1 MCPVQKNKKS
11 LWNILFL
18 LLLVFLTFYY
28 IFRKHELGAL
38 LKTMSE
44 ANPLYLALGFAL
56 MFVFVASE
64 GYGIK
69 VLLNSLDY
77 KLSYMKCL
85 KYSFLGFYYCNVT
98 PSSGGQ
104 PVQIYYMTKEGIA
117 FGDSSLSIM
126 LISIA
131 YQIGIVLICL
141 FALIMKFSFVMR
153 NLGTFGYFSLLGAA
167 VNLFIVGFFIS
178 TTFRNTFIE
187 KAAAFVIMG
196 LSKLRLIKAP
206 EKKTEQFL
214 RHLEKYRQGAAYL
227 KKHPKV
233 LLVTLFS
240 IVIQILTRLSIAYVV
255 YRAFGL
261 HGYSYLDIL
270 SLQAFLALGVE
281 YLPIPG
287 SVGAAEAGFYAV
299 NRTVFGADKLLSAT
313 LLTRGISFYAF
324 LIISGAVSIYAHFL
338 LSRGA
343 PKASISDG

>member
-1 MCPVQKNKKS
+1 MKKDKKS
-11 LWNILFL
+11 LWNVLFLFL
-18 LLLVFLTFYY
+18 LIFLTFYY
-28 IFRKHELGAL
+28 ILRKHELGAL
-38 LKTMSE
+38 LQTMSQ
-44 ANPLYLALGFAL
+44 ANPLYLAAGFAL
-56 MFVFVASE
+56 MFIFVGSE

-69 VLLNSLDY
+69 ILLNSLNY

-141 FALIMKFSFVMR
+141 FALVMKFSFVIR
-153 NLGTFGYFSLLGAA
+153 NLGSFGYFSLLGAA
-167 VNLFIVGFFIS
+167 VNLLIVGFFIS
-178 TTFRNTFIE
+178 TTFHNAFIE
-187 KAAAFVIMG
+187 KAVAFVIMG
-196 LSKLRLIKAP
+196 LSKLKLIKAP
-206 EKKTEQFL
+206 EKKNEQFI
-214 RHLEKYRQGAAYL
+214 RHLEKYRQGATHL

-233 LLVTLFS
+233 LFVTLLS
-240 IVIQILTRLSIAYVV
+240 IIVQILTRLSIAYVV

-261 HGYSYLDIL
+261 HGYGYLDIL
-270 SLQAFLALGVE
+270 SLQSFLALGVE

-287 SVGAAEAGFYAV
+287 GVGAAEAGFYAV
-299 NRTVFGADKLLSAT
+299 NKTVFGAEKLLSAT

-324 LIISGAVSIYAHFL
+324 LIISGAVSIYAHIL
-338 LSRGA
+338 LARGNTA
-343 PKASISDG
+343 AAVSDG